1 MARVSVAV
9 ASRRVGSGAVQM
21 IFWVCLAVVMM
32 FPFYWGLITSF
43 KPPHELTTDPPIF
56 WPQQFSAARNYSIV
70 LDEIPIIRYFFNSLY
85 VCTVSTAAVL
95 FTASLAGYILE
106 KIALPGKEL
115 IFVGI
120 VATMMVPFP
129 VRMIPIYLV
138 FRDLRL
144 INTLPSLYVGALVSA
159 YGVFLMRQF
168 MKTVPSELLDAA
180 RIDGCKEFYIF
191 TRVAM
196 PLCKPPLAALG
207 IFHFMF
213 EWDSFLWPLLMID
226 DRNLRTL
233 PLGLALYRSGFG
245 VMEWN
250 KIMAGAMMAM
260 IPVVIVYLIGQRHF
274 IQGITL
280 TGLKG

>member
-1 MARVSVAV
+1 M
-9 ASRRVGSGAVQM
+9 
-21 IFWVCLAVVMM
+21 L
-32 FPFYWGLITSF
+32 FPFYWGLVTSF
-43 KPPHELTTDPPIF
+43 KPPPELVTDPPIF
-56 WPQQFSAARNYSIV
+56 WPRQFSAIRNYSIV

-85 VCTVSTAAVL
+85 VSTVSTVAVL
-95 FTASLAGYILE
+95 FTASLAGYIFE
-106 KIALPGKEL
+106 KINLPKKNL
-115 IFVGI
+115 IFIGI
-120 VATMMVPFP
+120 LATMMVPFP

-138 FRDLRL
+138 FRDLHL
-144 INTLPSLYVGALVSA
+144 VNTLPSLYVGALVSA
-159 YGVFLMRQF
+159 YGIFLMRQF

-180 RIDGCKEFYIF
+180 RIDGSSEFFIF
-191 TRVAM
+191 ARIAM

-207 IFHFMF
+207 IFHFMA

-233 PLGLALYRSGFG
+233 PLGLALYRAGFG
-245 VMEWN
+245 AMEWN

-260 IPVVIVYLIGQRHF
+260 IPVVVVYLVGQRQF